1 MAVTKIAT
9 VTVGAAGAASIDFAS
24 IPQTFTDLYLQLS
37 IRTSFNGTAVDGR
50 IVFNGVNS
58 SASGRLAYGQGSGAG
73 ASGVYSSLFIWYP
86 GAAATASNFSNIAVT
101 IPNYAG
107 SAPKSTAHEIVSENN
122 TTFSYVMMFAGLWNN
137 TAAINSISITDNNGG
152 SWVAGSTAT
161 LYGITKGTLAGV
173 TVS

>member
-1 MAVTKIAT
+1 MKLIQT
-9 VTVGAAGAASIDFAS
+9 VTVGAGGASSIDFTN
-24 IPQTFTDLYLQLS
+24 IPQTYTDLVLQLS
-37 IRTSFNGTAVDGR
+37 IRTTYNGTAVDGR
-50 IVFNGVNS
+50 IVFNGQNS
-58 SASGRLAYGQGSGAG
+58 NASGKLFYGQGSGAA
-73 ASGVYSSLFIWYP
+73 ASGNYSSLFIWYP
-86 GAAATASNFSNIAVT
+86 GAAATASNFSNISVN

-107 SAPKSTAHEIVSENN
+107 SNPKCTSHDIVSENN
-122 TTFSYVMMFAGLWNN
+122 TTFSYVMTFAGLWNN